1 MTDAAEQAR
10 LKEQIDRLAAMAADE
25 HAAAARTLADEL
37 KGELAALSG
46 GGKPASGTR
55 QTDHPDESRTPR
67 ETNLRCP
74 RCTLH
79 SFNFQPG
86 SMRARDNNAGYEA
99 RFHCMSCGFE
109 DYAPVKPR

>member
-1 MTDAAEQAR
+1 MTDAAELAR
-10 LKEQIDRLAAMAADE
+10 LKERIDQLAGMAADE

-37 KGELAALSG
+37 KGELAARSSG
-46 GGKPASGTR
+46 DKPASGTS
-55 QTDHPDESRTPR
+55 QADHSGELRAPR

-86 SMRARDNNAGYEA
+86 SMRTRDDGAGYEA

-109 DYAPVKPR
+109 DYAPFKPR